1 MINEVLFME
10 VRLIRDF
17 CEKYN
22 LTMQAANKIFR
33 ENEIWSYIEDCYDA
47 LHTSGDEYILNDI
60 ESMLPE
66 GIL

>member
-22 LTMQAANKIFR
+22 LTMQVANKIFR

-47 LHTSGDEYILNDI
+47 LHTSGD
-60 ESMLPE
+60 
-66 GIL
+66 

>member
-22 LTMQAANKIFR
+22 LTMQVANKIFR

>member
-1 MINEVLFME
+1 MINEVLYME

-17 CEKYN
+17 CKKHN
-22 LTMQAANKIFR
+22 MTMKRANEIFK

-60 ESMLPE
+60 ESMLAE
-66 GIL
+66 GTL

>member
-1 MINEVLFME
+1 
-10 VRLIRDF
+10 
-17 CEKYN
+17 
-22 LTMQAANKIFR
+22 MQVANKIFR